1 MRIRR
6 AIIPAIVALGVA
18 GSLVAGSAMSV
29 ADGHSPGARTHVVA
43 AGATTTHYH
52 N

>member
-6 AIIPAIVALGVA
+6 AIVPAVLALGLA

-29 ADGHSPGARTHVVA
+29 AAAHATSARTHVVA
-43 AGATTTHYH
+43 APASTHYK

>member
-6 AIIPAIVALGVA
+6 AIIPAILALGVA
-18 GSLVAGSAMSV
+18 GSIVAGSARYT
-29 ADGHSPGARTHVVA
+29 APAPAPHTHVVA
-43 AGATTTHYH
+43 GTHFH